1 MSQFR
6 IFGAAG
12 LLAVMLVGCSQPV
25 RVDSTWHGEA
35 VSAPLD
41 PVLVVSVTPD
51 LNGRRMFEDLLVEQ
65 LARGGNTA
73 WASSRKM
80 DNTKPMHRDG
90 VEQAVRD
97 TGAMLVVVTRLVE
110 VDLSVSEQ
118 GERGSMKVQRRHE
131 TPLDFFRY
139 DYEVVEPTS
148 QLVPAS
154 AVTLSTDVY
163 GVESG
168 RLLYSMD
175 TIIPARESR
184 LEIIDEAARSI
195 AGRLRRDGLVR

>member
-6 IFGAAG
+6 LFGAAG
-12 LLAVMLVGCSQPV
+12 LLALALVGCSQPV
-25 RVDSTWHGEA
+25 RVDSTWHGA
-35 VSAPLD
+35 RVAAPLD
-41 PVLVVSVTPD
+41 PVLVVSVTTD
-51 LNGRRMFEDLLVEQ
+51 LNGRRMFEDLLVEK
-65 LARGGNTA
+65 LARGGSTA

-80 DNTKPMHRDG
+80 DNSIPLQRDN
-90 VEQAVRD
+90 VERAVRE

-118 GERGSMKVQRRHE
+118 GERGSVKVHRRHE

-148 QLVPAS
+148 ALVPAS

-175 TIIPARESR
+175 TIVPARESR
-184 LEIIDEAARSI
+184 LEIIEEASRSI
-195 AGRLRRDGLVR
+195 AGRLRKDGLVR

>member
-12 LLAVMLVGCSQPV
+12 LLALVLVGCSQPV
-25 RVDSTWHGEA
+25 RVDSTWHGER
-35 VSAPLD
+35 VEAPLD
-41 PVLVVSVTPD
+41 RVLVVSVTPD
-51 LNGRRMFEDLLVEQ
+51 LNGRRTFEDLLVEQ
-65 LARGGNTA
+65 LARSGNTA

-80 DNTKPMHRDG
+80 DNSIPLQREN
-90 VEQAVRD
+90 VERAVRE

-118 GERGSMKVQRRHE
+118 GERAGLKVQRRHE

-148 QLVPAS
+148 ALVSAS

-175 TIIPARESR
+175 TVIPARESR

-195 AGRLRRDGLVR
+195 AGRLRKDGLVR

>member
-12 LLAVMLVGCSQPV
+12 LLALVLVGCSQPV
-25 RVDSTWHGEA
+25 RVDSTWHGEPVA
-35 VSAPLD
+35 APLD
-41 PVLVVSVTPD
+41 PVLVVSVTSD
-51 LNGRRMFEDLLVEQ
+51 LNGRRLFEDLLVEQ
-65 LARGGNTA
+65 LARGGSTA

-80 DNTKPMHRDG
+80 DNAKPLQREG
-90 VEQAVRD
+90 VDQAVRE

-110 VDLSVSEQ
+110 VDLSVREQ
-118 GERGSMKVQRRHE
+118 GERGSLKVQRRHE

-139 DYEVVEPTS
+139 DYEEVEPS
-148 QLVPAS
+148 SELVPAS

-163 GVESG
+163 GVEKG

-184 LEIIDEAARSI
+184 LEIIEEASRSI
-195 AGRLRRDGLVR
+195 ADRLRRDGLVR

>member
-6 IFGAAG
+6 ISGAAA
-12 LLAVMLVGCSQPV
+12 LLALVLAGCSQPV
-25 RVDSTWHGEA
+25 RVDSTWHGER
-35 VSAPLD
+35 VTAPLD
-41 PVLVVSVTPD
+41 RVLVVSVTSD
-51 LNGRRMFEDLLVEQ
+51 LNGRRTFEDLLVEQ

-80 DNTKPMHRDG
+80 DNARPLQREG
-90 VEQAVRD
+90 VEQAVRE
-97 TGAMLVVVTRLVE
+97 TAATLVVVTRLVE
-110 VDLSVSEQ
+110 VDLSISEQ
-118 GERGSMKVQRRHE
+118 GERGSMKVQRRHD
-131 TPLDFFRY
+131 TPVDFFRY
-139 DYEVVEPTS
+139 DYKVVEPTS
-148 QLVPAS
+148 ELVPAS

-195 AGRLRRDGLVR
+195 AGRLRKDGLVR

>member
-1 MSQFR
+1 MSHFR
-6 IFGAAG
+6 LFGAAA
-12 LLAVMLVGCSQPV
+12 LLALVLAGCSQPV
-25 RVDSTWHGEA
+25 RVDSTWHGER
-35 VSAPLD
+35 VEAPLD
-41 PVLVVSVTPD
+41 RVLVVSVTPD
-51 LNGRRMFEDLLVEQ
+51 LNGRRTFEDLMVEQ
-65 LARGGNTA
+65 LARSGSTA

-80 DNTKPMHRDG
+80 DNTRPLQREG
-90 VEQAVRD
+90 VEQAVRE

-110 VDLSVSEQ
+110 VDLSISEQ

-131 TPLDFFRY
+131 TPVDFFRY
-139 DYEVVEPTS
+139 DYKVIEPTS
-148 QLVPAS
+148 GLVPAS

-163 GVESG
+163 GVEKG

-195 AGRLRRDGLVR
+195 AGRLRKDGLVR

>member
-6 IFGAAG
+6 SYGAAG
-12 LLAVMLVGCSQPV
+12 LLAFMLVGCSQPV
-25 RVDSTWHGEA
+25 RVHSTWHGERVA
-35 VSAPLD
+35 VPLD
-41 PVLVVSVTPD
+41 RVLVVSVTSD
-51 LNGRRMFEDLLVEQ
+51 LNGRRMFEDLVVDQ

-80 DNTKPMHRDG
+80 DNARPVQREG
-90 VEQAVRD
+90 VEQAVRE

-110 VDLSVSEQ
+110 VDLSISEQ
-118 GERGSMKVQRRHE
+118 GERGGLKVQRRHE
-131 TPLDFFRY
+131 TPVDFFRY
-139 DYEVVEPTS
+139 DYKVVEPTS
-148 QLVPAS
+148 ALVPAS

-163 GVESG
+163 SVEEG

-184 LEIIDEAARSI
+184 LEIIDEAALSI
-195 AGRLRRDGLVR
+195 AGRLRKEGLVR

>member
-1 MSQFR
+1 MPQFR

-12 LLAVMLVGCSQPV
+12 LVALALAGCSQPV
-25 RVDSTWHGEA
+25 RVDSTWHGEKVA
-35 VSAPLD
+35 APLD
-41 PVLVVSVTPD
+41 QVLVVSVTPD
-51 LNGRRMFEDLLVEQ
+51 LNGRRIFEDLLVEQ

-80 DNTKPMHRDG
+80 DNTRPLHRDG
-90 VEQAVRD
+90 VEQAVRE
-97 TGAMLVVVTRLVE
+97 TGATLVVVTRLVE
-110 VDLSVSEQ
+110 VDLSMSEQ
-118 GERGSMKVQRRHE
+118 GERGSLKVQRRHE

-148 QLVPAS
+148 ELVPAS

-163 GVESG
+163 GVENG

-175 TIIPARESR
+175 TVIPARESR
-184 LEIIDEAARSI
+184 LEIIEEASRSI
-195 AGRLRRDGLVR
+195 ADRLHRDGLVR

>member
-6 IFGAAG
+6 IYGAAG
-12 LLAVMLVGCSQPV
+12 LLALMLGGCSQPV
-25 RVDSTWHGEA
+25 RVDSTWHGERVA
-35 VSAPLD
+35 APLD
-41 PVLVVSVTPD
+41 RVLVVSVTSD
-51 LNGRRMFEDLLVEQ
+51 LNGRRMFEDLVVEQ
-65 LARGGNTA
+65 LVRGGSTA

-80 DNTKPMHRDG
+80 DNARPLQREG
-90 VEQAVRD
+90 VEQAVRE

-110 VDLSVSEQ
+110 VDLSISEQ

-131 TPLDFFRY
+131 TPVDFFRY
-139 DYEVVEPTS
+139 DYKVVEPTS
-148 QLVPAS
+148 ALVPAS
-154 AVTLSTDVY
+154 AVTLLTDVY
-163 GVESG
+163 GVEKG

-195 AGRLRRDGLVR
+195 AERLRRDGLVR